1 MKHAMLLLAGLTV
14 VLAGCSTGK
23 FYYDAPP
30 LAFADVDYGFQT
42 KHAVINGI
50 NVAYIDEGTGSR
62 TIVMVHGLATNAGFW
77 RYNIPELSKKCR
89 VIAVDLP
96 GYGKSDK
103 GAYPYTLTFYA
114 DIVSGLVKHLQLG
127 KVVFNGNSMGGQIG
141 FWFTL
146 RHPDQIEKL
155 ILTDPAGIEHF
166 TNGEKD
172 WFRGYLTRSMIRKTP
187 EVTIRANL
195 AANLYT
201 FDERFEWMVEERSRI
216 VKTDEFDNFA
226 YAVVRSVHA
235 MVDEPTD
242 ETLGKINVPT
252 LIIFGEADG
261 LIPNPVLH
269 GGTSRSI
276 GEKGVRELPNAKL
289 VVIPDAGHI
298 SMADQPE
305 AYNKAVM
312 DFIGR

>member
-1 MKHAMLLLAGLTV
+1 MKYSLLFLIGAAIL
-14 VLAGCSTGK
+14 LAGCSTGK

-30 LAFADVDYGFQT
+30 LPFADVNYGFPT
-42 KHAVINGI
+42 KHVQVNGI
-50 NVAYIDEGTGSR
+50 NVAYIDEGKGSK

-77 RYNIPELSKKCR
+77 RYNIAELATKYR

-103 GAYPYTLTFYA
+103 GVYPYTLTFYA
-114 DIVSGLVKHLQLG
+114 DIVSGLVKQLQLG
-127 KVVFNGNSMGGQIG
+127 KVYFNGNSMGGQIG
-141 FWFTL
+141 FWFYL

-166 TNGEKD
+166 TAGEKD
-172 WFRGYLTRSMIRKTP
+172 WFRGFFSRSIIKKTP
-187 EVTIRANL
+187 EVTIRSNL

-201 FDERFEWMVEERSRI
+201 FDERFEWMVEERARI
-216 VKTDEFDNFA
+216 VKTPEFDDFA

-242 ETLGKINVPT
+242 EFLGKINIPT
-252 LIIFGEADG
+252 LIIFGEEDG

-269 GGTSRSI
+269 GGTSRSV
-276 GEKGVRELPNAKL
+276 GEKGLRELPNAKL
-289 VVIPDAGHI
+289 VIIPDAGHI
-298 SMADQPE
+298 SMADQPA
-305 AYNKAVM
+305 AYNKVVM
-312 DFIGR
+312 DFIGQ